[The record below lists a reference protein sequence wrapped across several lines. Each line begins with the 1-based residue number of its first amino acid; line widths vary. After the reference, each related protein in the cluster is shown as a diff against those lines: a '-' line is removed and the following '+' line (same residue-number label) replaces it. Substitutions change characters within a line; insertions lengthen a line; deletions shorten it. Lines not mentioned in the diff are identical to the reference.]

1 MTHDPATPAG
11 WLDPRTFLSRH
22 KLRPKDS
29 FGQCFLISPHVVRSI
44 VEAVDA
50 RPDETVI
57 EIGTGT
63 GTLARCLAPSARRVL
78 AIERDRDLVAALIAD
93 PLPSNVT
100 IVEADAATFDY
111 GAVYAEGPTAVVG
124 NLPYQIT
131 GRLIRALV
139 ETPGWRVAVVMV
151 QQEVGRRLAA
161 SPGDDDWGALSVF
174 TQAACAVEKVCGAT
188 PGCFH
193 PAPRVLSTVI
203 RLTPRQT
210 PLAVEDKRFQ
220 QVVKALFAARRKT
233 MRNGL
238 ASVVGRDF
246 AAAVCESVG
255 INPGV
260 RPETLTIEQL
270 GRLSEATKIE
280 RTTG

>member
-1 MTHDPATPAG
+1 MTLDPATPAG

-78 AIERDRDLVAALIAD
+78 AIERDRDLVSALLAD

-100 IVEADAATFDY
+100 VVEADAATFDY

>member
-1 MTHDPATPAG
+1 MDPATPAG

-50 RPDETVI
+50 RADETVI

-78 AIERDRDLVAALIAD
+78 AIERDRDLVAALAAD
-93 PLPSNVT
+93 PLPPNVT
-100 IVEADAATFDY
+100 VIEADAATFDY
-111 GAVYAEGPTAVVG
+111 AAVYAEGPTAVVG

-151 QQEVGRRLAA
+151 QQEVGKRLAA

-174 TQAACAVEKVCGAT
+174 TQAACEVEKVCGAA

-193 PAPRVLSTVI
+193 PAPRVQSSVVK
-203 RLTPRQT
+203 LTPRAT
-210 PLAVEDKRFQ
+210 PLAVEDRRFQ

-233 MRNGL
+233 LRNGL
-238 ASVVGRDF
+238 SSVVGREH
-246 AAAVCESVG
+246 AAAVCEAAG
-255 INPGV
+255 IDPGA
-260 RPETLTIEQL
+260 RPETLTIAQL
-270 GRLSEATKIE
+270 GRLSEETKVD
-280 RTTG
+280 RSAG